1 MVNESIII
9 GVTGHPASGKD
20 TIADYL
26 ASQGFFKISG
36 GDILREE
43 MQKLGIPID
52 RSHIHEFVNEMR
64 KERGN
69 GYLAEE
75 MIKKIKG
82 NAVVSGIRNS
92 EEIRI
97 FREKFG
103 NAFKL
108 IAVQTPIEAR
118 YVRAKERG
126 RIGDAIS
133 FERFKTEEE
142 KEKAAESGSHEVDN
156 VMALAD
162 VIMNNDG
169 SKEDLFQKIDTLV
182 PPFVL
187 HIKKCHGK

>member
-1 MVNESIII
+1 M
-9 GVTGHPASGKD
+9 
-20 TIADYL
+20 
-26 ASQGFFKISG
+26 
-36 GDILREE
+36 REE

-64 KERGN
+64 KKRGN

-75 MIKKIKG
+75 TIKKIKG
-82 NAVVSGIRNS
+82 NTVVSGIRNS

-97 FREKFG
+97 FRENLG

-108 IAVQTPIEAR
+108 IVVQTPIAAR

-133 FERFKTEEE
+133 FERFKAEEE
-142 KEKAAESGSHEVDN
+142 KEKAAESGSHEVDK

-162 VIMNNDG
+162 ITMSNDG
-169 SKEDLFQKIDTLV
+169 SKEYLFQKIDALV
-182 PPFVL
+182 FSSVSN
-187 HIKKCHGK
+187 IKKCHG